1 MRDRTIGDAVV
12 AFLPLVDGGTLRI
25 EIADRRPLDQ
35 SAAVHE
41 ASDNGRLH
49 GKTLLIPA
57 LRQYPHHP

>member
-1 MRDRTIGDAVV
+1 MFVRSDA
-12 AFLPLVDGGTLRI
+12 AQLAELVRRVDDGTLRI

-35 SAAVHE
+35 AAAVHE

-57 LRQYPHHP
+57 E